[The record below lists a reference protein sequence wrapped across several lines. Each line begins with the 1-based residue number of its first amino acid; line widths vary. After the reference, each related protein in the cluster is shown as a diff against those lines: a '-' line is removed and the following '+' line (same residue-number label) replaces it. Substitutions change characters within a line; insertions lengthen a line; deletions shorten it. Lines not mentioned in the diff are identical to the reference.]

1 MESQVTGHFNKKA
14 SCAIGFH
21 PDGSASYLQG
31 GIGSPVVEQPG
42 VAAPSVTNGMNLG

>member
-1 MESQVTGHFNKKA
+1 MVSQILGKFNVA

-31 GIGSPVVEQPG
+31 GIGSPVVEQQPG
-42 VAAPSVTNGMNLG
+42 VAAPSVTNGMNFG